1 MMLLLDCLIAISL
14 LAMTSLTVFPLF
26 HSGYEQWQL
35 AMHRNNGLQIAW
47 QKLEEAKQFH
57 VCDPMSQTV
66 SRDGIVYQVRVLREA
81 TTHALQVEVNW
92 YETGE
97 KLESIHLQAL
107 DSTSYNVQ

>member
-1 MMLLLDCLIAISL
+1 MLLLDCLIAISL

-47 QKLEEAKQFH
+47 QKLEEAKQIH
-57 VCDPMSQTV
+57 LSDSMSQTV
-66 SRDGIVYQVRVLREA
+66 SCNGNVYQVRMLREA
-81 TTHALQVEVNW
+81 ASHALQVEVNW

-97 KLESIHLQAL
+97 KPESILLQTL
-107 DSTSYNVQ
+107 DSTSFNVQ